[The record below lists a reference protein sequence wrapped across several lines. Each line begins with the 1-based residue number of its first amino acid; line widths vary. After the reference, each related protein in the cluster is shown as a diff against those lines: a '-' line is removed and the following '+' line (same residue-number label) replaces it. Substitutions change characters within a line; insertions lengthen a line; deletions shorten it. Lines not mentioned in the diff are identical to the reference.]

1 MAGLPVAASGART
14 YRRRRAK
21 RSLLYRT
28 VQTHFETWLALRGG
42 ELNDAD
48 PVPDSVARELR
59 RYLECGILAHGFA
72 RAHGAQC
79 GHDFLIAFS
88 CKGRGGCRRRVHGHA
103 HRGRRLPSGHRSRS
117 SRPPPSS
124 KRKCVADSCASFGR
138 RGLLAEGDAQAMAQW
153 AHGGGFL
160 SRQRGAHRGCL
171 SAPGAN
177 GCSATL
183 ARPPFAL
190 ERLASPHAYRR
201 GKVPTDKF
209 ALRFVRP
216 Q

>member
-48 PVPDSVARELR
+48 PVPDSVAREFR
-59 RYLECGILAHGFA
+59 RYRECGILAHGFA

-88 CKGRGGCRRRVHGHA
+88 CKGRGVGSSVQHPAQGGDGGA
-103 HRGRRLPSGHRSRS
+103 SGRSRLA
-117 SRPPPSS
+117 P
-124 KRKCVADSCASFGR
+124 VAGAPVGA
-138 RGLLAEGDAQAMAQW
+138 GGAAATALLPRA
-153 AHGGGFL
+153 
-160 SRQRGAHRGCL
+160 
-171 SAPGAN
+171 
-177 GCSATL
+177 
-183 ARPPFAL
+183 
-190 ERLASPHAYRR
+190 
-201 GKVPTDKF
+201 
-209 ALRFVRP
+209 
-216 Q
+216 